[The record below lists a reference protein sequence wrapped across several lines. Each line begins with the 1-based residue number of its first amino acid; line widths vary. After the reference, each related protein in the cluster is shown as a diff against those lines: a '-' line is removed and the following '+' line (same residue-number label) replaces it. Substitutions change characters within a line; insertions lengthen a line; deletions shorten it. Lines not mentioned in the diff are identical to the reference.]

1 MRRGPPL
8 SDARQEGPAARG
20 RRGLRVVA
28 LAVVCGW
35 TLHGP
40 VAPVR
45 AQDEPESTDAGP
57 ADGVFL
63 PGDRIRERQFDRGRD
78 LLATGRWSDAA
89 ALFDEI
95 LAAERDAF
103 LRGTADDATRRSLK
117 AEASRV
123 MQGQPAPGREAYE
136 LLFGPRAERALAAA
150 LTADDTAGV
159 VAVARRWFHTPAGR
173 RAALIAAFTALE
185 ADQPA
190 LAASWLERIATTP
203 SAAQLEPTLSLM
215 RGLALHRS
223 GDAEAAVDILCG
235 PRPREPV
242 RVGGSEAA
250 PSMTRPEALAWLD
263 GMDRGRG
270 RVTVREEWCQTRGV
284 PARNPVVTASR
295 PLLVPRYRVP
305 LTRHPEEVRLLERQ
319 RRSLADA
326 GLPPMPAGTALAV
339 GGMVVVRTGLGI
351 LAIDF
356 ESGKRVWLQ
365 SAGADAAAVPLDS
378 TGDGGAADT
387 GPQATL
393 ARIFDDA
400 TSGGLA
406 AADGLVFAIE
416 SPAEA
421 LLAGGQAEFGGFA
434 GNGFLRGSR
443 RTWQGGNRLVAY
455 DTTARGKPRW
465 RLPRGDGGP
474 RSGVSTTW
482 YLGAPLV
489 AGHELYVL
497 AEEKGEIRLD
507 VLDPATG
514 TTLWSQPLAELDV
527 EHAITSPLARPRRL
541 AGLSPA
547 LADGVLVCPIGTGTV
562 VAIDIAT
569 RTLLWSY
576 RYQRSARGDDEASG
590 RARMGGIGGMGPGAG
605 AGDRPETAAVDSVPV
620 IANGR
625 VLVAPYDGAELVCLD
640 LREGAPVWQETV
652 RSPAIVL
659 GATPDRAVVLVHTG
673 IEARSLANGRL
684 LWKLAHDAIGGRPSG
699 RGILTADRLLLPC
712 DTPEVVEISLADG
725 SIAARC
731 PARGGAVPGN
741 LVAYR
746 GEIIS
751 HAVDSLDVFH
761 QSATLES
768 RIETARRADPR
779 SPWAL
784 EWEGQLDLERGD
796 VARGLEKLRSAAG
809 ATAFHLPPST
819 LAEAVVFGLRRDFAA
834 ASASW
839 RDALRPDLAAT
850 GGPPAAA
857 RHAVRAAIDG
867 FLRAGDLTT
876 AWAAT
881 RELLATAG
889 DQPGE
894 PTLVRDPADT
904 SLTVE
909 ENRWIAGRLAQ
920 LAATG
925 GADLRAE
932 IAEVTRRL
940 VDEATVDGDPRSR
953 SRRLH
958 GLVTRLGLQPAGL
971 QARAALV
978 EALAATGAEEGAL
991 RRDLQ
996 RTLLTVRDGPAAPA
1010 AIVPAEAPDGPWPL
1024 GAVVARRSPGHR
1036 AGTTEGGRRRWLPPR
1051 VVADLGDGPRGLR
1064 LAVDLHDGRI
1074 SVFDDLGRHVSDLA
1088 LPALSHGQGPL
1099 HPQGGLWMPPAARID
1114 VSALGR
1120 LLFIHAGPTV
1130 SAIDLGDPQGGGR
1143 PLWSRVG
1150 TARPVPVL
1158 GWGRAGGGRIARN
1171 GAVPLGMRI
1180 TEPGGFPRGDA
1191 PRGARVTAQG
1201 VLHHDG
1207 TSLMLLDHADGAVLW
1222 ERHVPHAISELVCD
1236 DDFVCA
1242 CTPDGDGSTVLALID
1257 GRVVHSTAVPHR
1269 RQRIG
1274 VSGRRILAIVQRD
1287 GGPAGGPGDPVLI
1300 ESLDPVTRERE
1311 VLGEFPGLSRTVMDG
1326 TDGVNGSGRLVVLA
1340 PDGTLTVLDSGGGG
1354 PVFTTNL
1361 PEMPAR
1367 FEHLHVVTTP
1377 RLYLVVAGTPD
1388 AGAMEQAT
1396 AAPFMGLADEMT
1408 PPLSGAI
1415 WAVERSSG
1423 ALLWPAPATI
1433 ERHAVP
1439 LHQPGGLPILTLVR
1453 RHSERDPARTDVTCL
1468 DVRTGHAVFH
1478 QDASAAPQG
1487 PVPGASPGF
1496 GGVDV
1501 QGNPDDGTVTLTD
1514 AGTGRR
1520 TELAFTG
1527 GPIPPQPPFRVTVR
1541 PAADGPALSAPLRDV
1556 LAPII
1561 GPPR

>member
-1 MRRGPPL
+1 ML
-8 SDARQEGPAARG
+8 
-20 RRGLRVVA
+20 
-28 LAVVCGW
+28 
-35 TLHGP
+35 GP
-40 VAPVR
+40 VAPSR
-45 AQDEPESTDAGP
+45 AQDDAGGDAGP
-57 ADGVFL
+57 AAGVFL
-63 PGDRIRERQFDRGRD
+63 PTDRIRERQFDRARD
-78 LLATGRWSDAA
+78 LLSTGRWSDAA

-117 AEASRV
+117 AETSRV

-136 LLFGPRAERALAAA
+136 LLFGPRADRDLAAA
-150 LTADDTAGV
+150 LAADDTAGV

-190 LAASWLERIATTP
+190 LAASWLDRIATTP
-203 SAAQLEPTLSLM
+203 AAGQLEPTLSLM
-215 RGLALHRS
+215 RSLALHRS
-223 GDAEAAVDILCG
+223 GDAGAAIDILCS
-235 PRPREPV
+235 PRPRGPV
-242 RVGGSEAA
+242 RIGGRDVAL
-250 PSMTRPEALAWLD
+250 SMTRQEALEWLEE
-263 GMDRGRG
+263 MERGRG
-270 RVTVREEWCQTRGV
+270 RTAVREEWCQARGV
-284 PARNPVVTASR
+284 PTRNAVATASR

-319 RRSLADA
+319 RRSLAEA

-339 GGMVVVRTGLGI
+339 DGMVVVRTGLGI
-351 LAIDF
+351 LAVDF
-356 ESGKRVWLQ
+356 DSGKRVWLQ
-365 SAGADAAAVPLDS
+365 SAGTEASAVPLDAS
-378 TGDGGAADT
+378 AAGAATDI

-393 ARIFDDA
+393 ARVFDDA
-400 TSGGLA
+400 TGGGLA

-421 LLAGGQAEFGGFA
+421 LLAGGGQPDFGGLA
-434 GNGFLRGSR
+434 ANGFLRGGR
-443 RTWQGGNRLVAY
+443 RTWQGGNRLAAY
-455 DTTARGKPRW
+455 DTAGRGKPRW
-465 RLPRGDGGP
+465 RLPRGDAGP

-507 VLDPATG
+507 VLDPASG
-514 TTLWSQPLAELDV
+514 TVLWSQPLAELDV
-527 EHAITSPLARPRRL
+527 EHAIISPLARSRRL

-569 RTLLWSY
+569 RTLLWSF
-576 RYQRSARGDDEASG
+576 RYQRSVETEDEASG
-590 RARMGGIGGMGPGAG
+590 RARMGGIGAAAG
-605 AGDRPETAAVDSVPV
+605 ASEKPEPAAVDSVPV

-625 VLVAPYDGAELVCLD
+625 VLIAPYDGAELVCLD

-659 GATPDRAVVLVHTG
+659 GATADRAIVLVRSG
-673 IEARSLANGRL
+673 VEARSLANGRL
-684 LWKLAHDAIGGRPSG
+684 LWRLAHDEIGGRPSG
-699 RGILTADRLLLPC
+699 RGIITAERLLLPC
-712 DTPEVVEISLADG
+712 DTPEVLEIALADG
-725 SIAARC
+725 SITARC

-768 RIETARRADPR
+768 RIETARRTDPQ

-784 EWEGQLDLERGD
+784 EWEGQLELERGD
-796 VARGLEKLRSAAG
+796 VAGGLEKLRSASRTA
-809 ATAFHLPPST
+809 AFHLPPST

-839 RDALRPDLAAT
+839 RDALRPDLAAA

-867 FLRAGDLTT
+867 FLRAGDLAT

-889 DQPGE
+889 DGSGE
-894 PTLVRDPADT
+894 PTLVRDPVDA

-920 LAATG
+920 LTATG
-925 GADLRAE
+925 GADLRGE
-932 IAEVTRRL
+932 IADATRRL
-940 VDEATVDGDPRSR
+940 VDETATERDPR
-953 SRRLH
+953 RRARHLH
-958 GLVTRLGLQPAGL
+958 ALVTRLGSQPAIVP
-971 QARAALV
+971 ARMALI
-978 EALAATGAEEGAL
+978 EALDAAGLDENAL

-996 RTLLTVRDGPAAPA
+996 RGLLAVRDAPA
-1010 AIVPAEAPDGPWPL
+1010 AAGVVVPEAAVTDGPWPL
-1024 GAVVARRSPGHR
+1024 GAVVARRSAGHR
-1036 AGTTEGGRRRWLPPR
+1036 PVNGDASRRRWLPPR
-1051 VVADLGDGPRGLR
+1051 MVADLGDGPRGLR
-1064 LAVDLHDGRI
+1064 LAIDMHDGRV
-1074 SVFDDLGRHVSDLA
+1074 SVFDDLGRHVADLA
-1088 LPALSHGQGPL
+1088 LPSLSHAQGQM
-1099 HPQGGLWMPPAARID
+1099 HPQGGLWMPPVGRIEA
-1114 VSALGR
+1114 STFGR
-1120 LLFIHAGPTV
+1120 LLFIHSGSTV
-1130 SAIDLGDPQGGGR
+1130 AAIDLGDVRNGGR
-1143 PLWSRVG
+1143 PLWTRVG
-1150 TARPVPVL
+1150 SPGTGRPMPVL
-1158 GWGRAGGGRIARN
+1158 GWGRAAGGRIARN

-1180 TEPGGFPRGDA
+1180 TEPGGFPRGDM
-1191 PRGARVTAQG
+1191 PRGARATAQG

-1207 TSLMLLDHADGAVLW
+1207 TSLMLLDHVDGSVLW

-1242 CTPDGDGSTVLALID
+1242 CTPDGDGSTVLSMID
-1257 GRVVHSTAVPHR
+1257 GRVVRTAVVPHR

-1274 VSGRRILAIVQRD
+1274 VSGRRILAIVQPD
-1287 GGPAGGPGDPVLI
+1287 GGPAGGPSDPVLI
-1300 ESLDPVTRERE
+1300 ESLDPVTLEQH

-1326 TDGVNGSGRLVVLA
+1326 TDGPAGDGRLVVLA
-1340 PDGTLTVLDSGGGG
+1340 PDGTLTVLECGRGT
-1354 PVFTTNL
+1354 VFATKL
-1361 PEMPAR
+1361 PEMPVR
-1367 FEHLHVVTTP
+1367 FEHLHVVSTSGH
-1377 RLYLVVAGTPD
+1377 YLVVAGSQD
-1388 AGAMEQAT
+1388 AGAVEQAA
-1396 AAPFMGLADEMT
+1396 AAPFMGLAEEMT

-1415 WAVERSSG
+1415 WAVERSTG

-1439 LHQPGGLPILTLVR
+1439 LHQPAGLPILALVR
-1453 RHSERDPARTDVTCL
+1453 RHSEREPARTDVTCL
-1468 DVRTGHAVFH
+1468 DIRTGHAVFH
-1478 QDASAAPQG
+1478 QDASQG
-1487 PVPGASPGF
+1487 PAPGSSAQGF
-1496 GGVDV
+1496 GGLDV
-1501 QGNPDDGTVTLTD
+1501 EGNPDDGTVTLTD
-1514 AGTGRR
+1514 TGSGRR

-1527 GPIPPQPPFRVTVR
+1527 APIPPQPPFRITIR
-1541 PAADGPALSAPLRDV
+1541 PAADAPAISSPLRGV

>member
-1 MRRGPPL
+1 VAHPVSDAAVIRGPSL
-8 SDARQEGPAARG
+8 
-20 RRGLRVVA
+20 A
-28 LAVVCGW
+28 LAAALALVWGW
-35 TLHGP
+35 ALHRP
-40 VAPVR
+40 VP
-45 AQDEPESTDAGP
+45 AQEEPESVTAGL

-63 PGDRIRERQFDRGRD
+63 PSDRIRERQFDRGRD

-103 LRGTADDATRRSLK
+103 LRGTGDDATRRSLK

-136 LLFGPRAERALAAA
+136 LLFGPRAERDLAAA
-150 LTADDTAGV
+150 LAADDTAGV

-173 RAALIAAFTALE
+173 RAALIGAFTALE
-185 ADQPA
+185 ADQPS

-203 SAAQLEPTLSLM
+203 AAGQLEPTLSLM
-215 RGLALHRS
+215 RGLALFRS
-223 GDAEAAVDILCG
+223 GDAAAAVNILCG
-235 PRPREPV
+235 PRPRQPV
-242 RVGGSEAA
+242 RVGGREAA
-250 PSMTRPEALAWLD
+250 PSMTRPEAIAWLEE
-263 GMDRGRG
+263 MDRGRG
-270 RVTVREEWCQTRGV
+270 RVAVREEWCQARGV
-284 PARNPVVTASR
+284 PARNPVVTATR

-319 RRSLADA
+319 RRLLADA

-339 GGMVVVRTGLGI
+339 DGLVVVRTGLGV

-365 SAGADAAAVPLDS
+365 SVGIDAAAVPPDS
-378 TGDGGAADT
+378 TGDGGTADA

-421 LLAGGQAEFGGFA
+421 LLAGGGQAEFGGLA
-434 GNGFLRGSR
+434 GNGFLRGAR

-455 DTTARGKPRW
+455 DTTASGKPRW

-482 YLGAPLV
+482 YLGPPLV
-489 AGHELYVL
+489 AGRELHVL

-514 TTLWSQPLAELDV
+514 AALWSQPLAELDV

-576 RYQRSARGDDEASG
+576 RYQRSSRGDDEASG
-590 RARMGGIGGMGPGAG
+590 RARMGGVGPGTG
-605 AGDRPETAAVDSVPV
+605 AGERSETAAVDSVPV

-640 LREGAPVWQETV
+640 LREGAPVWQEAV

-659 GATPDRAVVLVHTG
+659 GATPDRAIVLVRTG
-673 IEARSLANGRL
+673 IEARSLADGHL
-684 LWKLAHDAIGGRPSG
+684 LWRLAHDAIGGRPSG
-699 RGILTADRLLLPC
+699 RGILTTDRLLLPC

-761 QSATLES
+761 QSAVLES
-768 RIETARRADPR
+768 RIETARHTDPR

-809 ATAFHLPPST
+809 TAAFRLPPST
-819 LAEAVVFGLRRDFAA
+819 LAEAVVFGLRRDFVA

-857 RHAVRAAIDG
+857 RHAMRAAIDG
-867 FLRAGDLTT
+867 FLRAGDLPT

-881 RELLATAG
+881 RELLAAAG

-894 PTLVRDPADT
+894 PTLVRDPADAT
-904 SLTVE
+904 LTVE

-925 GADLRAE
+925 GADLRDE
-932 IAEVTRRL
+932 IAQVTRRL
-940 VDEATVDGDPRSR
+940 VEEIAFDRDPRSR
-953 SRRLH
+953 ARRLH
-958 GLVTRLGLQPAGL
+958 TLVTRLGSQPAGL

-978 EALAATGAEEGAL
+978 EALAAGGAEEGGL

-996 RTLLTVRDGPAAPA
+996 QTLLAVRDAPAAPA
-1010 AIVPAEAPDGPWPL
+1010 AVVPEAAADGPWPL
-1024 GAVVARRSPGHR
+1024 GAVVARRSPTDRAGER
-1036 AGTTEGGRRRWLPPR
+1036 AGTIEGSRRRWLPPR

-1064 LAVDLHDGRI
+1064 LAIDLHDGRI
-1074 SVFDDLGRHVSDLA
+1074 SVYDDLGRHVADLA
-1088 LPALSHGQGPL
+1088 LPAPPHGQGPL
-1099 HPQGGLWMPPAARID
+1099 HPQGGLWMPSAARVD

-1120 LLFIHAGPTV
+1120 LLFVHAGPTV

-1143 PLWSRVG
+1143 PLWTRVG
-1150 TARPVPVL
+1150 TPGAARQLPVL

-1180 TEPGGFPRGDA
+1180 TEPGGFPRGEA
-1191 PRGARVTAQG
+1191 PRGARVTAEG

-1207 TSLMLLDHADGAVLW
+1207 TSLMLLDHADGSVLW
-1222 ERHVPHAISELVCD
+1222 ERHIPHAISELVCD

-1242 CTPDGDGSTVLALID
+1242 CTPDGDGSTVLSLID
-1257 GRVVHSTAVPHR
+1257 GRVVHAAAVPHR

-1274 VSGRRILAIVQRD
+1274 VSGRRILAVVQRD
-1287 GGPAGGPGDPVLI
+1287 GGPTGGPGDPVQI
-1300 ESLDPVTRERE
+1300 ESLDPVTLERQI
-1311 VLGEFPGLSRTVMDG
+1311 LGEFPGLSRTVMEG
-1326 TDGVNGSGRLVVLA
+1326 TDGVNGGGRLVVLA
-1340 PDGTLTVLDSGGGG
+1340 PDGTLTVLESRGGG
-1354 PVFTTNL
+1354 PAFSTRL

-1367 FEHLHVVTTP
+1367 FEHLHVVATS
-1377 RLYLVVAGTPD
+1377 RLYLVVAGAPD
-1388 AGAMEQAT
+1388 AGGVEQAA
-1396 AAPFMGLADEMT
+1396 AAPFTGLADETT

-1415 WAVERSSG
+1415 WAVERWTG
-1423 ALLWPAPATI
+1423 TLVWPAPVTI
-1433 ERHAVP
+1433 ERHAV
-1439 LHQPGGLPILTLVR
+1439 LAHQPDGLPILTLVR
-1453 RHSERDPARTDVTCL
+1453 RSSERDPARTEVTCL
-1468 DVRTGHAVFH
+1468 DIRTGHAVFH
-1478 QDASAAPQG
+1478 QDASASPQG
-1487 PVPGASPGF
+1487 PVPGSSH
-1496 GGVDV
+1496 GGGGIDV
-1501 QGNPDDGTVTLTD
+1501 LGNPDDGTVTLTD

-1527 GPIPPQPPFRVTVR
+1527 GPIPPQPPFRVTGR
-1541 PAADGPALSAPLRDV
+1541 PAADGPALPAPLRGV

-1561 GPPR
+1561 APPR